1 MFQGINAIDFAKRFY
16 NNESCFLYLS
26 ELKWK
31 NSFSCPR
38 CGHTKSYKGRTYYYR
53 RCQRCQY
60 DESVTADTIF
70 HKLKIPML
78 KAFHMAFRISAKKK
92 GMSTYE
98 PATEVGVQQK
108 TAWLFK
114 RKLQAAMQQ
123 DSSLKL
129 KGDVDA
135 DETIIGGRIPK
146 KQGRSLEDK
155 SALLVVAER
164 LSDGRTGN
172 LRMQQIQNFSART
185 LKAGLTTMVDD
196 NAIITTDRLPSYKVL
211 AKEMNIIPVFSNLGK
226 SQQELHKQIMLFKS
240 WLRGIHHKCL
250 KQYLF
255 AYADEYVFRFNQR
268 NNRPNIFH
276 RIMGKIVQGRPNTYS
291 MLKRQCD

>member
-1 MFQGINAIDFAKRFY
+1 MFQGINAIDFAKRFHD
-16 NNESCFLYLS
+16 NESCFLYLS
-26 ELKWK
+26 ELKWE
-31 NSFSCPR
+31 NGFCCPR
-38 CGHTKSYKGRTYYYR
+38 CGHAERYKGRTYYYR
-53 RCQRCQY
+53 RCQQCQY
-60 DESVTADTIF
+60 DESVTANTIF

-98 PATEVGVQQK
+98 LATEVGVQQK

-123 DSSLKL
+123 DNSLKL

-135 DETIIGGRIPK
+135 DETIIGGRIAK

-164 LSDGRTGN
+164 LPDGRTGN
-172 LRMQQIQNFSART
+172 LRMQQIQDFSART

-196 NAIITTDRLPSYKVL
+196 NATITTDRLSSYKVL

-226 SQQELHKQIMLFKS
+226 SQEELHKQIMLFKS
-240 WLRGIHHKCL
+240 WLRGIHHRCL

-276 RIMGKIVQGRPNTYS
+276 RIMGKIVQGQPNTYS